1 MTIKNLW
8 QYLEKL
14 VTHYWSQFFIAKLA
28 FIIAQPFILSPFVE
42 KSSSDRLKIVNRVP
56 AEPWGHLPFQ
66 IQVAGVALEPNTCL
80 IKRHPRFSDLNT
92 AGPRAEIF

>member
-8 QYLEKL
+8 QYFEKV
-14 VTHYWSQFFIAKLA
+14 VTYYWSQFFIAKLA
-28 FIIAQPFILSPFVE
+28 FIIAQPFIPIPFVK